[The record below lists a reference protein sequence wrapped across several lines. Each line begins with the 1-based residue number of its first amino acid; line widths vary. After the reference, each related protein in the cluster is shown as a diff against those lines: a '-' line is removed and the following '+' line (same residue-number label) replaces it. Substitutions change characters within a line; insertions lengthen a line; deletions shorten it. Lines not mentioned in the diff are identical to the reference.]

1 MGKLGL
7 AFKDQWA
14 QAVDSFKTWLSA
26 SSAVM
31 LVVSKTK
38 EAVTELKEIDTILTE
53 ISKTNDKLSK
63 SDLKNIGNNAFET
76 ASKYGK
82 KQPIICLGFKKRL
95 VPAMRMRKI

>member
-1 MGKLGL
+1 
-7 AFKDQWA
+7 
-14 QAVDSFKTWLSA
+14 
-26 SSAVM
+26 M

-82 KQPIICLGFKKRL
+82 KATDYLSGVQEASRAGYEN
-95 VPAMRMRKI
+95 AKI